1 MADTQ
6 VELQL
11 ADTARTLARVARILE
26 RACCELTLSQYRV
39 LALVARG
46 DERASH
52 LAGRLALAKPT
63 ITAAVEALVDHGL
76 LTRSEVEGDRRA
88 VRLAITPE
96 GGAALVRTEAAMAEG
111 LGPLIADCAHP
122 DRVIQA
128 FAELEAALDARIV
141 ARR

>member
-1 MADTQ
+1 MVDA
-6 VELQL
+6 QL
-11 ADTARTLARVARILE
+11 SDCARTLARLARILE

-63 ITAAVEALVDHGL
+63 ITAAVDALVEHGL
-76 LTRSEVEGDRRA
+76 MTRSEVEGDRRA

-96 GGAALVRTEAAMAEG
+96 GNAALARTEEAMAGG
-111 LGPLIADCAHP
+111 LGPLVNACAHP
-122 DRVIQA
+122 DLVIQA
-128 FAELEAALDARIV
+128 FAELEAALDARLV
-141 ARR
+141 ARQ